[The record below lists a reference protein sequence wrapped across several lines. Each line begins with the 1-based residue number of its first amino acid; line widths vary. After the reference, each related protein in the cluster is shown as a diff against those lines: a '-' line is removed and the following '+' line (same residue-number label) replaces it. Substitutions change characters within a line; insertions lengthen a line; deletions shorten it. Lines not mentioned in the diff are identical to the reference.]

1 MHRDKTKKPLPYFVC
16 SFPLPFHSI
25 RSIPPN
31 RLPSHH
37 CQGNHACKKCGHY
50 FISLEEAEC
59 DHEIVGRDLN
69 PEEQHL
75 KNGTETQIAN
85 AISKLRAKPPHQV
98 PCNLTSKK
106 VLFLGGL

>member
-1 MHRDKTKKPLPYFVC
+1 
-16 SFPLPFHSI
+16 
-25 RSIPPN
+25 
-31 RLPSHH
+31 
-37 CQGNHACKKCGHY
+37 
-50 FISLEEAEC
+50 LEEAEC